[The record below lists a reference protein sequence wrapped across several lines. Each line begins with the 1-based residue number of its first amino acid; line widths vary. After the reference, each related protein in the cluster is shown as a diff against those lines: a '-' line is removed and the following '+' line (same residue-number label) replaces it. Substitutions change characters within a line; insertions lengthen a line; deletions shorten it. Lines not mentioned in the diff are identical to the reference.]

1 MLGVAQSVVSNVT
14 KVVSSTTTSI
24 STAVEQHI
32 EGELS
37 LFTMSDHKVLDLI
50 LATHVH
56 SDESFDEDS
65 LFLIVENILK
75 RATQI
80 VDKIVQ
86 VYILILIKKQ
96 D

>member
-1 MLGVAQSVVSNVT
+1 MLAGVAQSVVSNVV
-14 KVVSSTTTSI
+14 KVVSSSSSS
-24 STAVEQHI
+24 STAV